1 MNLINT
7 RESQFELLRIVA
19 IFMVLIH
26 HSLAVADT
34 FGYTGHYTLN
44 EGITGVLLNSA
55 VIIGVNLFVLITGWF
70 GVSDKK
76 IFRKILFLLIEVT
89 CYSGI
94 AYLIASLF
102 NVTRFS
108 IPDFVHAIDFTWN
121 WFIVCYIMLL
131 FSIPLLNK
139 LIRTNKIISLPLF
152 RCKNINIDECTLFI
166 LLLTVLNVVF
176 GWGLKYNNVNGYNV
190 ANFAFLYLIGYW
202 LRINKWNM
210 QSPMILCIS
219 VYAISTILLVCIFVF
234 FFGLM
239 HKESSTI
246 NTMRIMGYN
255 NPLVILSSMA
265 VFILFSRI
273 KIQSHWINSMASAV
287 LGVFMIHEVPCIT
300 EFWRSI
306 ASKFYQEYSYFGLL
320 LFDIIFFIVLLAL
333 ALLIK
338 RFVITPILYS
348 MGNIHLLR

>member
-1 MNLINT
+1 M
-7 RESQFELLRIVA
+7 
-19 IFMVLIH
+19 
-26 HSLAVADT
+26 
-34 FGYTGHYTLN
+34 
-44 EGITGVLLNSA
+44 LNSA

-139 LIRTNKIISLPLF
+139 LIRTNKIISLPL
-152 RCKNINIDECTLFI
+152 
-166 LLLTVLNVVF
+166 LTVLNVVF

-239 HKESSTI
+239 HKESNTI

-287 LGVFMIHEVPCIT
+287 LGVFMIHEVPCIS